1 MVVQETCT
9 QGIGR
14 GIALLQVID
23 LIPFG
28 EDTILSDSLQGACL
42 VLLEQLFPTA
52 DVAIARPILGRETS
66 LLIGGDIVGQSKMTI
81 YITDRSIHGALDK
94 YGGTNDRFTH
104 MVNNRSYTGSYLL
117 DSGVL
122 RRSNDV
128 CNGVSSR

>member
-52 DVAIARPILGRETS
+52 DVAIARPILARETG
-66 LLIGGDIVGQSKMTI
+66 LLIGGDIVGQSSLLWMVYSKHSKKYTLHLLGFGCSFALAMTI
-81 YITDRSIHGALDK
+81 K
-94 YGGTNDRFTH
+94 P
-104 MVNNRSYTGSYLL
+104 
-117 DSGVL
+117 
-122 RRSNDV
+122 
-128 CNGVSSR
+128 

>member
-23 LIPFG
+23 LVSFG

-81 YITDRSIHGALDK
+81 IYTTCPITNSLQTIAQLDLHFSELYSFFYK
-94 YGGTNDRFTH
+94 D
-104 MVNNRSYTGSYLL
+104 
-117 DSGVL
+117 
-122 RRSNDV
+122 
-128 CNGVSSR
+128 

>member
-1 MVVQETCT
+1 MIVQATCA

-52 DVAIARPILGRETS
+52 DVAIARPILVRETG
-66 LLIGGDIVGQSKMTI
+66 LLIGILQ
-81 YITDRSIHGALDK
+81 DRYALDVVRVQ
-94 YGGTNDRFTH
+94 GTEIALYIVD
-104 MVNNRSYTGSYLL
+104 
-117 DSGVL
+117 
-122 RRSNDV
+122 
-128 CNGVSSR
+128 